1 MYLISTHRSHVYQY
15 AYYPAGKKNTQ
26 LLTSL
31 HHKTNDTMSDGE
43 EWYAGYVEN
52 HDDDDDDVL
61 PDTEEVDEMKE
72 KERGILRAESKVD
85 DQVRQLGGTDLKRKF
100 YDLGTMELKVCIVVE
115 DEDDVNVDEDSLDKE
130 RTIEHYN
137 NCLTVLL
144 RDMEQIKEE
153 FKDDIKVMEKMKNF
167 RSNLND
173 VVATGAGVAENKH
186 ECTQDTAAMDR
197 IISLRSSIK
206 DYELGLRKRLFSEM
220 HQAHNSLC
228 NDETSD
234 EME

>member
-1 MYLISTHRSHVYQY
+1 MYLISTHRLHVYQY

-31 HHKTNDTMSDGE
+31 HHETNETMSNGE
-43 EWYAGYVEN
+43 EWNDGYVEN
-52 HDDDDDDVL
+52 HDNDDFS
-61 PDTEEVDEMKE
+61 DTEEVDEMKE

-100 YDLGTMELKVCIVVE
+100 YGLETTELKVRIAVE
-115 DEDDVNVDEDSLDKE
+115 DEDDINEDEETLDKE

-137 NCLTVLL
+137 NCLTVIL
-144 RDMEQIKEE
+144 RDMDQIKEE

-173 VVATGAGVAENKH
+173 VVATGAGVAKNKH
-186 ECTQDTAAMDR
+186 KCTQDTAAMDR
-197 IISLRSSIK
+197 MISLRSNIK
-206 DYELGLRKRLFSEM
+206 EYELGLRKRFFSEIY
-220 HQAHNSLC
+220 QAQ
-228 NDETSD
+228 EV
-234 EME
+234 M